1 MHRASC
7 GPPFFVGVFLSLLL
21 LIWVVLVFL
30 YIYIDRA
37 FALLLVAGAG
47 PNGGGEV
54 VFGLMA
60 ARCSGGSVD
69 HSVERGRGENT
80 QPS

>member
-21 LIWVVLVFL
+21 LIWVVLVF
-30 YIYIDRA
+30 IYRERE
-37 FALLLVAGAG
+37 LLLVAGAG

-54 VFGLMA
+54 VSVSCLMA
-60 ARCSGGSVD
+60 ARCSEGQS
-69 HSVERGRGENT
+69 RGRGENT
-80 QPS
+80 